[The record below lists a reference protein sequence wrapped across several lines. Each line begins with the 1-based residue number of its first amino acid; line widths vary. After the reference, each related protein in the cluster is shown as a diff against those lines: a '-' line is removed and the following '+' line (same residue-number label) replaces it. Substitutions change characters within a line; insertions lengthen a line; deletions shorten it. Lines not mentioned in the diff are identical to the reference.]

1 MKSLLPLQLLALPL
15 TCAQLAFSLNT
26 FVTNWFL
33 ARASAEAF
41 HAALPGSMLAV
52 AVSAL
57 AISTLGYS
65 GTILARRHGHGDD
78 VGACA
83 TFHAALLL
91 TLCTLPYFVLAA
103 PVGHF
108 VLGLFNAK
116 PNVLAAEVAYYD
128 ILLAN
133 GFFTVLAAV
142 LGGSFTGQGRT
153 HLVGAVTVCG
163 FAANM
168 LLAPLFIGGH
178 LGLPVHGIVGAG
190 WAATLAHILP
200 CLVLGAVRARHPIAR
215 GPVRVTRHDALEILR
230 LGLPNGVRSLVDI
243 GGFFAFTAV
252 LAECPSAAVAASTAA
267 FAVNGV
273 YQAFPQGLAQA
284 LEVKVARTA
293 NRLLPTA
300 FILTALYAGV
310 FGLVLLLG
318 GQTLL
323 AGFRP
328 AGDDAFLR
336 LFGETAR
343 PLILILGVKALFESA
358 VQILQADLRGRHR
371 TLTVF
376 RIQFGS
382 SLLFWV
388 PLFLTVRALHPTI
401 PALWLTMVACSALST
416 FLLARQT
423 A

>member
-1 MKSLLPLQLLALPL
+1 M
-15 TCAQLAFSLNT
+15 
-26 FVTNWFL
+26 
-33 ARASAEAF
+33 
-41 HAALPGSMLAV
+41 
-52 AVSAL
+52 
-57 AISTLGYS
+57 
-65 GTILARRHGHGDD
+65 
-78 VGACA
+78 
-83 TFHAALLL
+83 
-91 TLCTLPYFVLAA
+91 
-103 PVGHF
+103 
-108 VLGLFNAK
+108 
-116 PNVLAAEVAYYD
+116 
-128 ILLAN
+128 
-133 GFFTVLAAV
+133 
-142 LGGSFTGQGRT
+142 
-153 HLVGAVTVCG
+153 
-163 FAANM
+163 
-168 LLAPLFIGGH
+168 
-178 LGLPVHGIVGAG
+178 
-190 WAATLAHILP
+190 
-200 CLVLGAVRARHPIAR
+200 
-215 GPVRVTRHDALEILR
+215 
-230 LGLPNGVRSLVDI
+230 
-243 GGFFAFTAV
+243 

-343 PLILILGVKALFESA
+343 PLILILGVKALFESS